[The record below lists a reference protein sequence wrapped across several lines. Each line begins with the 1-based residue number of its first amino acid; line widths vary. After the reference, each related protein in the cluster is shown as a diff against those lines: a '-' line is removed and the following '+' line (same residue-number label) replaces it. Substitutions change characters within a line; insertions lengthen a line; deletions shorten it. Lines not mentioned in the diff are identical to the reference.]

1 MIWVILAVVAITL
14 LITLWLVIQLNRVR
28 ATITATPTDG
38 NVFATLRKIDNELGH
53 LDELVGAMGP
63 RLASVEAKIPLA
75 ISYTGIVAFDAFDN
89 IAGNLSRSIALLNEQ
104 GDGVVISLLVANLV
118 EGIGL
123 ATLLPVISIA
133 EHLNSTE
140 FIRIRFGVARAQDR
154 TSTEHVLGNF
164 TSEEEIMVS
173 QSVEIAADAVETIV
187 SQGIIEAM
195 NRFNQKLDSTPD

>member
-104 GDGVVISLLVANLV
+104 GDGVVISLLVGRN
-118 EGIGL
+118 E
-123 ATLLPVISIA
+123 TLFFTKQVRGRVGMEQLSPEESEAV
-133 EHLNSTE
+133 T
-140 FIRIRFGVARAQDR
+140 VAMRR
-154 TSTEHVLGNF
+154 T
-164 TSEEEIMVS
+164 
-173 QSVEIAADAVETIV
+173 
-187 SQGIIEAM
+187 
-195 NRFNQKLDSTPD
+195 R

>member
-104 GDGVVISLLVANLV
+104 GDGVVISLLVGRN
-118 EGIGL
+118 E
-123 ATLLPVISIA
+123 TLFFTKQVRGRVGMEQLSHEESEAV
-133 EHLNSTE
+133 T
-140 FIRIRFGVARAQDR
+140 VAMRR
-154 TSTEHVLGNF
+154 T
-164 TSEEEIMVS
+164 
-173 QSVEIAADAVETIV
+173 
-187 SQGIIEAM
+187 
-195 NRFNQKLDSTPD
+195 R